1 MMPVIFHFT
10 DGDTLKFNVAN
21 QSAAF
26 DLAKNSFP
34 GKVAK
39 IETPT
44 RKFTANGKVIQEAN
58 E

>member
-10 DGDTLKFNVAN
+10 DGDTLRFTVAN

-26 DLAKNSFP
+26 ELAKNSFP

-44 RKFTANGKVIQEAN
+44 RKFTANGKIIHETS